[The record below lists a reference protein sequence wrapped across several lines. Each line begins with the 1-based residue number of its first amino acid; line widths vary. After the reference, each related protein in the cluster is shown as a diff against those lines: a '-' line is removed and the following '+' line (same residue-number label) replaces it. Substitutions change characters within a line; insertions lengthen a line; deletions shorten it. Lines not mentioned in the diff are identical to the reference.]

1 MLDNALS
8 DRWEKRMI
16 RAFAKRDSADV
27 IRLAQQLAKQVS
39 DPVPDLTAER
49 LDELAFG
56 ERAVF
61 QALVAESAGQVVG
74 FVAFFDLFELHTN
87 SRVLH
92 ISDLM
97 ISDQARHAGLG
108 AALITSVRRIASD
121 RGCREIR
128 FEVWRKNTQAQGFY
142 AKLGA
147 RRTDD
152 VDLWTMPV

>member
-1 MLDNALS
+1 
-8 DRWEKRMI
+8 MI
-16 RAFAKRDSADV
+16 RAFAKRDIADV
-27 IRLAQQLAKQVS
+27 IHLGQELAKHVS
-39 DPVPDLTAER
+39 DPVPDLTAEG
-49 LDELAFG
+49 LGNLAFG

-74 FVAFFDLFELHTN
+74 FVAFSERFELHTN
-87 SRVLH
+87 SRILH

-108 AALITSVRRIASD
+108 AGLITAVRRIASD
-121 RGCREIR
+121 RKCHEIR
-128 FEVWRKNTQAQGFY
+128 FEVWRENTEAQGFY

-152 VDLWTMPV
+152 VDLWTMSV

>member
-1 MLDNALS
+1 
-8 DRWEKRMI
+8 MI
-16 RAFAKRDSADV
+16 RAFAKDDIADV
-27 IRLAQQLAKQVS
+27 IRLGQQLAQHVN

-49 LDELAFG
+49 LGELAFG

-74 FVAFFDLFELHTN
+74 FVAFSERFELHTN

-108 AALITSVRRIASD
+108 AELITSVRRIASN
-121 RGCREIR
+121 RACHEIR

-147 RRTDD
+147 RRADD
-152 VDLWTMPV
+152 VDLWTMSV

>member
-1 MLDNALS
+1 
-8 DRWEKRMI
+8 MI
-16 RAFAKRDSADV
+16 RGFAKCDIANV
-27 IRLAQQLAKQVS
+27 IRLAQQLAQHVN
-39 DPVPDLTAER
+39 DPVPDLTAEG
-49 LDELAFG
+49 LENLAFG
-56 ERAVF
+56 EPAVF

-74 FVAFFDLFELHTN
+74 FIAFSERFELHTN

-97 ISDQARHAGLG
+97 ISDQAQHAGLG
-108 AALITSVRRIASD
+108 AGLITAVRRIASD

-128 FEVWRKNTQAQGFY
+128 FEVWRENTEAQGFY

-152 VDLWTMPV
+152 VDLWTMPI

>member
-1 MLDNALS
+1 
-8 DRWEKRMI
+8 MI
-16 RAFAKRDSADV
+16 RAFAKHDIADV
-27 IRLAQQLAKQVS
+27 IRLAQKLAQHVN
-39 DPVPDLTAER
+39 DPVPDLTAEG
-49 LDELAFG
+49 LGNLAFG

-74 FVAFFDLFELHTN
+74 FAAFSDLFELHTN
-87 SRVLH
+87 SRILH

-108 AALITSVRRIASD
+108 AALITAMRRIAFD
-121 RGCREIR
+121 RGCHEIR
-128 FEVWRKNTQAQGFY
+128 FEVCRENTEAQGFY

-152 VDLWTMPV
+152 VDLWTMPI